1 MKKQIEVL
9 VKLGIDKSEA
19 LTIVRNIA
27 MYAFEEGGFNIDYSE
42 EHGLDTD
49 KTFDEWFK
57 EELNR

>member
-27 MYAFEEGGFNIDYSE
+27 MYAFEEGGFNIDYS
-42 EHGLDTD
+42 GDGD